1 MNAAHYHLLLNHIP
15 VLNVFFSIAILL
27 WGMFI
32 KNRAVEMIAL
42 VGFVIAGLS
51 VLAVVQTGESAEDIV
66 EEIPAVSHDTIEEHE
81 EAADLSKWLTI
92 LLGAGGL
99 GALAMEKLKIRGL
112 RKLLIV
118 LSILGT
124 VTAVSLA
131 YTGYLGGH
139 IRHTE
144 ITDTG
149 NVATDQLPASESQG
163 D

>member
-15 VLNVFFSIAILL
+15 VLATLFSIAILF
-27 WGMFI
+27 WGMI
-32 KNRAVEMIAL
+32 IQNEAVKKIAM
-42 VGFVIAGLS
+42 VGFVIAGLF
-51 VLAVVQTGESAEDIV
+51 VIAVVQSGESAEDIV
-66 EEIPAVSHDTIEEHE
+66 EEIAAVSHDTIEEHE

-99 GALAMEKLKIRGL
+99 GGLIMMKLRTKGL
-112 RKLLIV
+112 RAVLISLVV
-118 LSILGT
+118 LGV
-124 VTAVSLA
+124 VTAASLI

-144 ITDTG
+144 ITGSTAVQDLSG
-149 NVATDQLPASESQG
+149 SASNQ